1 MPTLRSD
8 DLVAARSARRADSA
22 LGGEAAV
29 AALPPA
35 EPAEVEAVLKAA
47 GPSAAAADGAVA
59 EEVGEEE

>member
-22 LGGEAAV
+22 LGGEV

-47 GPSAAAADGAVA
+47 GPSVAAADGAVA
-59 EEVGEEE
+59 EEVP